1 MKTLYEQLNKQVKT
15 SLKESNT
22 VYKSGPR
29 KVIAELHRFNNYSE
43 LTISTVNELC
53 LYGDVDTYSW
63 DVIDWKY
70 GEKIF
75 DNQ

>member
-22 VYKSGPR
+22 VYKYGPR
-29 KVIAELHRFNNYSE
+29 KVIAELHRFNDYSE
-43 LTISTVNELC
+43 LTISTVNSLC

-63 DVIDWKY
+63 SVIDWKY